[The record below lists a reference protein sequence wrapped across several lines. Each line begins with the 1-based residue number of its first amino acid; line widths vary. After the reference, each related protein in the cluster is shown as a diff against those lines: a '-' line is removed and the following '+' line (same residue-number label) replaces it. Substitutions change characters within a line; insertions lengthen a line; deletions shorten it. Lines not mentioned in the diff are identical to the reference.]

1 MDRGT
6 WWATVHG
13 VTKSQT
19 GQKGLSKQENIR
31 KNQTEILQLK
41 NTLNEMENAMESYLV
56 EKHLIPQ
63 EGQVR
68 PGKALPFVGKGLHP
82 VIALTLASYSL
93 ETDAIITWN
102 TAMRSGNTNEIS
114 D

>member
-1 MDRGT
+1 
-6 WWATVHG
+6 
-13 VTKSQT
+13 
-19 GQKGLSKQENIR
+19 
-31 KNQTEILQLK
+31 
-41 NTLNEMENAMESYLV
+41 MESYLV

-63 EGQVR
+63 EGQVCT
-68 PGKALPFVGKGLHP
+68 GKALPFVGKGLHA

-102 TAMRSGNTNEIS
+102 TAMGSGNTNQIP